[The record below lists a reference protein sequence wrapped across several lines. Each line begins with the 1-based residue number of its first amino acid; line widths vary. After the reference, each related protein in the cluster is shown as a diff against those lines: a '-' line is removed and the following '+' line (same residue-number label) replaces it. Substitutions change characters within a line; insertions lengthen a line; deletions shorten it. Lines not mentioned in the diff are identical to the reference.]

1 MNSLFGYFLNKY
13 EDSDYTEQQKVKVI
27 VIMAGVIF
35 LLLGVLVNVYL
46 FKMGR
51 DILNVSVLSIL
62 TIQVMVAVSLFLVRA
77 GKSRAA
83 SHLLVVI
90 MMAGIWASFFSTTAQ
105 KDAVTKMNS
114 IDYLYPI
121 IILATILTRK
131 RWVLIYTALNSV
143 LIVAVG
149 QFFLAR
155 GSLTGEQM
163 VDFTADGLITYILS
177 GACCYAFAS
186 ISDTANLR
194 IRQTLDENRSFS
206 SNIRNILEETTEVAS
221 KLAASTEQ
229 MAGAVDSFSDNAQTQ
244 ASSVEEITSTVEEV
258 AASGESMYHMAEKQ
272 VQLTQKVR
280 DEMEA
285 LYSIVSKAVENMQRG
300 MVIRD
305 DLNHMVEKS
314 RLEIQDT
321 LKVMSSA
328 ASRFKNVEETVKIIE
343 DISEQINLLS
353 LNAAIEAARAGEH
366 GRGFAVVADEIGKL
380 ADNTSTNVKSI
391 NDLFASSN
399 TEINKAYKTMEIFI
413 DSLNRMIGHISD
425 FSNMVDGVREITR
438 QDLEQNKQ
446 ARISLG
452 GVIDEANNI
461 LVAINEQKQAFEEV
475 SKSLTVINNTAQE
488 IASGSEE
495 LTGTSKEI
503 AQSAQNLMALSQSS

>member
-1 MNSLFGYFLNKY
+1 
-13 EDSDYTEQQKVKVI
+13 
-27 VIMAGVIF
+27 
-35 LLLGVLVNVYL
+35 
-46 FKMGR
+46 
-51 DILNVSVLSIL
+51 
-62 TIQVMVAVSLFLVRA
+62 
-77 GKSRAA
+77 
-83 SHLLVVI
+83 
-90 MMAGIWASFFSTTAQ
+90 
-105 KDAVTKMNS
+105 
-114 IDYLYPI
+114 
-121 IILATILTRK
+121 
-131 RWVLIYTALNSV
+131 
-143 LIVAVG
+143 
-149 QFFLAR
+149 
-155 GSLTGEQM
+155 
-163 VDFTADGLITYILS
+163 
-177 GACCYAFAS
+177 
-186 ISDTANLR
+186 
-194 IRQTLDENRSFS
+194 
-206 SNIRNILEETTEVAS
+206 
-221 KLAASTEQ
+221 
-229 MAGAVDSFSDNAQTQ
+229 
-244 ASSVEEITSTVEEV
+244 VEEV
-258 AASGESMYHMAEKQ
+258 AAGGESMYHMAEKQ
-272 VQLTQKVR
+272 VQLTQRVR

-285 LYSIVSKAVENMQRG
+285 LYSIVGKAGESMQQG
-300 MVIRD
+300 LVIRD

-314 RLEIQDT
+314 RMEIQDT

-353 LNAAIEAARAGEH
+353 LNAAIEAARAGDH

-413 DSLNRMIGHISD
+413 DTLNRMIGHISD
-425 FSNMVDGVREITR
+425 FSNMVDGVRDITR

-461 LVAINEQKQAFEEV
+461 LVAINEQKLAFEEV

-503 AQSAQNLMALSQSS
+503 AQSAQNLMGLAQTG